1 MPRAGE
7 RRHLA
12 GVTTDRDLVNEH
24 GGNVGGSRAFIFM
37 GDLVS
42 PAGPMAG
49 CALGAKVTRMLNTY
63 ATPMAWTASVMAP
76 RSPYPEGDVTV
87 VLRVTYNTLESI
99 IRDEFMLTE
108 SRVAH

>member
-1 MPRAGE
+1 
-7 RRHLA
+7 
-12 GVTTDRDLVNEH
+12 
-24 GGNVGGSRAFIFM
+24 
-37 GDLVS
+37 
-42 PAGPMAG
+42 
-49 CALGAKVTRMLNTY
+49 MLSTY

-87 VLRVTYNTLESI
+87 VLRVTYNSLESI